1 MVLYE
6 KFGFYSAFHN
16 YFTSAR
22 EYYFFKEKK
31 MDHCFKPIN
40 IASALLFIFSQ
51 TQAIAQPRERS
62 DVPIEYQ
69 WNLEDLYPSV
79 DAWKQAKENAVSRFD
94 EVEKFK
100 GKLSK
105 SAKNLLNCLEFNTEL
120 SKEFGRLASY
130 ASMKSDQDIRD
141 SNSLSMKQEL
151 QQIATDYSTK
161 AAFITPEIVKMG
173 KKKIDSFI
181 KKEPKLKIYKFGL
194 YEALRT
200 KKHTLSD
207 KEEKILAQAGL
218 LSSGPYDIFSI
229 FRDAEA
235 PFPTI
240 KLSDGNEVQLTNA
253 AYTMYRALP
262 NQEDREA
269 VFKAFFGMYE
279 KFKGTFGAD
288 LYANVKT
295 DIFYAQTRKYD
306 SALQSALDSDNIPTD
321 VYKALIKNV
330 NNNLDTFHRYLNL
343 KKRMLKLDTLK
354 YSDVYAPAVAG
365 VDLKYT
371 YEEAQKLILDALEPL
386 GKDYQET
393 AAKAFKERWLDVYP
407 TPGKRS
413 GAYSNGSAY
422 DVHPYMLLNYNGQYE
437 DVSTVAHEL
446 GHTMHSYYANKAQP
460 YPTAD
465 YATFVAEVASTFNE
479 ALLIHKVLD
488 TIKDDDIRLS
498 LLMNY
503 LEGVRTTVFRQT
515 QFAEFELAIHEKAE
529 NGEPLTGD
537 VLSKLYGDIIRRYYG
552 ADKGVCQIDD
562 LYSVEWAYIPHFYY
576 NFYVYQYATSFTAS
590 TDLSQRV
597 LAKEDGAVGKYM
609 NMLSSGG
616 SDYPI
621 ELLKKAGVDMT
632 TPEPI
637 NKTMAEMN
645 HIMDEIEKILNK

>member
-1 MVLYE
+1 MNHY
-6 KFGFYSAFHN
+6 
-16 YFTSAR
+16 
-22 EYYFFKEKK
+22 
-31 MDHCFKPIN
+31 FKPIN
-40 IASALLFIFSQ
+40 VASALLFIFSQ

-62 DVPIEYQ
+62 EVPIEYQ
-69 WNLEDLYPSV
+69 WNLKDLYPSV
-79 DAWKQAKENAVSRFD
+79 EAWNQAKEKVASQFD
-94 EVEKFK
+94 EVDKFK

-105 SAKNLLNCLEFNTEL
+105 SAKNLLECLEFNTEL

-130 ASMKSDQDIRD
+130 ASMKSDEDVSDANNMALQ
-141 SNSLSMKQEL
+141 QEL
-151 QQIATDYSTK
+151 QQLSTEYGSK
-161 AAFITPEIVKMG
+161 AAFITPEIVQMG

-181 KKEPKLKIYKFGL
+181 KKEPKLKIYQFGL
-194 YEALRT
+194 YDALRT
-200 KKHTLSD
+200 KEHTLSD
-207 KEEKILAQAGL
+207 KEEKILAKAGL

-240 KLSDGNEVQLTNA
+240 KLSDGNEVKLTNA
-253 AYTMYRALP
+253 AYTMYRSLP
-262 NQEDREA
+262 NPEDREA
-269 VFKAFFGMYE
+269 VFKAFFGMYDE
-279 KFKGTFGAD
+279 FKGTFGAD

-295 DIFYAQTRKYD
+295 DIFYARSRKYD
-306 SALQSALDSDNIPTD
+306 SSLQSALNSDNIPTE
-321 VYKALIKNV
+321 VYTNLIKGV

-354 YSDVYAPAVAG
+354 YSDVYAPAVKG

-371 YEEAQKLILDALEPL
+371 YEQAQKLILDALAPL
-386 GKDYQET
+386 GKDYQATVE
-393 AAKAFKERWLDVYP
+393 KAFKNRWLDVYP

-446 GHTMHSYYANKAQP
+446 GHTMHSYYANKTQP
-460 YPTAD
+460 YPTAN
-465 YATFVAEVASTFNE
+465 YSIFVAEVASTFNE

-488 TIKDDDIRLS
+488 TIKDDDVRLS

-529 NGEPLTGD
+529 KGEPLTGK
-537 VLSKLYGDIIRRYYG
+537 VLNELYGDILRRYYG
-552 ADKGVCQIDD
+552 ADKGVCQIDK

-576 NFYVYQYATSFTAS
+576 NFYVYQYATSFMAS
-590 TDLSQRV
+590 TDLSQKV
-597 LAKEDGAVGKYM
+597 LSNEKGAVEKYLD
-609 NMLSSGG
+609 MLKAGG

-621 ELLKKAGVDMT
+621 DLLKKAGVDMT
-632 TPEPI
+632 TSEPI
-637 NKTMAEMN
+637 EKTMAAMN
-645 HIMDEIEKILNK
+645 QAMDEIEKILDK

>member
-1 MVLYE
+1 M
-6 KFGFYSAFHN
+6 N
-16 YFTSAR
+16 
-22 EYYFFKEKK
+22 
-31 MDHCFKPIN
+31 HCFKSIN

-51 TQAIAQPRERS
+51 TQAVAQTRERS
-62 DVPIEYQ
+62 EVPTEYQ

-79 DAWKQAKENAVSRFD
+79 EAWEEAKDKVVSQFD

-100 GKLSK
+100 GKIGK
-105 SAKNLLNCLEFNTEL
+105 SAKNLLKCLEFNTEL

-130 ASMKSDQDIRD
+130 ASMKSDMDIRD
-141 SNSLSMKQEL
+141 SNNLSMKQEL
-151 QQIATDYSTK
+151 QQLATEFGSK
-161 AAFITPEIVKMG
+161 AAFITPEIVELG

-181 KKEPKLKIYKFGL
+181 KKEPKLKIYKFPL
-194 YEALRT
+194 YDALRT
-200 KKHTLSD
+200 KDHTLSD

-240 KLSDGNEVQLTNA
+240 KLSDGNEVTLSNA
-253 AYTMYRALP
+253 AYTMYRSVP
-262 NQEDREA
+262 NQADREA

-279 KFKGTFGAD
+279 KFKGTFGAQ

-295 DIFYAQTRKYD
+295 DIFYAKTRNYE
-306 SALQSALDSDNIPTD
+306 SSLHSALDSDNIPVE
-321 VYKALIKNV
+321 VYKTLIKNV
-330 NNNLDTFHRYLNL
+330 NDNLDTLHRYLNL
-343 KKRMLKLDTLK
+343 KKRMLKVDTLK
-354 YSDVYAPAVAG
+354 YSDLYTSPVKDVE
-365 VDLKYT
+365 LKYT
-371 YEEAQKLILDALEPL
+371 YEEAQKLILDSLEPL
-386 GKDYQET
+386 GKSYQDT
-393 AAKAFKERWLDVYP
+393 VAKAFKERWLDVYP

-437 DVSTVAHEL
+437 DVSTTTHEL

-465 YATFVAEVASTFNE
+465 YSIFVAEVASTFNE
-479 ALLIHKVLD
+479 ALLIQKMLD

-503 LEGVRTTVFRQT
+503 LEGIRTTVVRQT
-515 QFAEFELAIHEKAE
+515 QFAEFELAIHDKAE
-529 NGEPLTGD
+529 GGEPLTGD
-537 VLSKLYGDIIRRYYG
+537 LLNKIYGDILKRYYG
-552 ADKGVCQIDD
+552 HDKGVCYIDD

-590 TDLSQRV
+590 AALSEKV
-597 LAKEDGAVGKYM
+597 LAKENGVVEKYM
-609 NMLSSGG
+609 NMLAAGG

-621 ELLKKAGVDMT
+621 ELLKQAGVDMT
-632 TPEPI
+632 TSDPFNEM
-637 NKTMAEMN
+637 MAGMN
-645 HIMDEIEKILNK
+645 RAMDEVEKILDK